1 MVFPRKFTFGSGT
14 FSKRNSRIS
23 TPASIAMSGFRGL
36 PVPSFFIASGTG
48 DVPDGYEPPGASTL
62 DRGEVQTQLLRPA
75 SGGVRGPGLLSPV
88 SPGGL
93 LGLPCGLPCRV
104 LGLLGGLS
112 GGVLHLSRQLAGLIG
127 GLASHLLSLPDRLS
141 SRVLGLLGG
150 LARGPVLGFHRLGR
164 FYHVAHD
171 DASVA
176 ACALDPREVHAP
188 LLRL

>member
-62 DRGEVQTQLLRPA
+62 DRGEVQTQLLSPA

-88 SPGGL
+88 SSGGL
-93 LGLPCGLPCRV
+93 LGLPCRV
-104 LGLLGGLS
+104 LGLLDGPAGRILGLARHLS
-112 GGVLHLSRQLAGLIG
+112 GLIRSLARGVLDLLDGTTGGVLHTLGNLA
-127 GLASHLLSLPDRLS
+127 HLVRNPSQR
-141 SRVLGLLGG
+141 
-150 LARGPVLGFHRLGR
+150 
-164 FYHVAHD
+164 
-171 DASVA
+171 
-176 ACALDPREVHAP
+176 
-188 LLRL
+188 

>member
-23 TPASIAMSGFRGL
+23 TLASIAMSGFRGL

-75 SGGVRGPGLLSPV
+75 SGGLRGPGLLSPV

-93 LGLPCGLPCRV
+93 LGLTCGLP
-104 LGLLGGLS
+104 
-112 GGVLHLSRQLAGLIG
+112 GGVLCLSRHLLRLVGHLTGGVLRLLSSLARCVLGPLHGPARCRLGLARHLSGLV
-127 GLASHLLSLPDRLS
+127 R
-141 SRVLGLLGG
+141 G
-150 LARGPVLGFHRLGR
+150 LARGALHALGYL
-164 FYHVAHD
+164 AHLIRD
-171 DASVA
+171 PAERTTLLLVA
-176 ACALDPREVHAP
+176 A
-188 LLRL
+188 